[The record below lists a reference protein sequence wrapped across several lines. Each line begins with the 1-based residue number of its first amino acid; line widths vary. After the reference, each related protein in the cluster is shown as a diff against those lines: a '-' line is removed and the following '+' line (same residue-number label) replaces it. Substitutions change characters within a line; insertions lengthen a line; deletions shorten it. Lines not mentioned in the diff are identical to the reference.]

1 MWIDYK
7 FMITTGNHPSSAVEN
22 QVNDCNYYICEKN
35 LLTLERWD
43 AKSFVWCDKLQ
54 ATKPVFL
61 SFSLSVT
68 SFFYYSYQDLQDQYL
83 SLQTYADDLRREVK
97 SLEKHVD
104 DLTKRHREELKA
116 QVSLYLKDMFCT

>member
-1 MWIDYK
+1 
-7 FMITTGNHPSSAVEN
+7 MITTGNHPCSAVEN
-22 QVNDCNYYICEKN
+22 QVNDCNYICEKN

-68 SFFYYSYQDLQDQYL
+68 SFFLFISGFTRPVPE
-83 SLQTYADDLRREVK
+83 SADVCRWF
-97 SLEKHVD
+97 
-104 DLTKRHREELKA
+104 EERS
-116 QVSLYLKDMFCT
+116 QVSRKTHRWSDKETQRRAKSTG